1 MKKTRCPAC
10 GKTAFQPVT
19 YAARRDLDGRRFTA
33 DVPAR
38 KCMCCSELL
47 ISGPGLGAFER
58 AITLELARGGEV
70 GPEGFRWLRRVV
82 GLKAVR
88 LAELL
93 DVTPMQVSRWENGRK
108 PLLGSGEAVPVAF
121 EAVLGDATLLLATDG
136 LLKYAHRDRI
146 TALARGP
153 DLEVAV
159 HALTNLPR
167 LRSGALPD
175 DVAVILCRR

>member
-10 GKTAFQPVT
+10 GKTAFQSAT
-19 YAARRDLDGRRFTA
+19 YVARRDLDGRRFTA

-38 KCMCCSELL
+38 KCASCAELL
-47 ISGPGLGAFER
+47 ISGPGLAAFER

-70 GPEGFRWLRRVV
+70 GPDGFRWLRKAA

-108 PLLGSGEAVPVAF
+108 PLERRAVALVSALAL
-121 EAVLGDATLLLATDG
+121 EQVEGKAATRAVLE
-136 LLKYAHRDRI
+136 
-146 TALARGP
+146 ALAA
-153 DLEVAV
+153 EKK
-159 HALTNLPR
+159 LPKRVR
-167 LRSGALPD
+167 LDVNVSG
-175 DVAVILCRR
+175 

>member
-1 MKKTRCPAC
+1 MKKTKCPRCGNKAFEPA
-10 GKTAFQPVT
+10 T
-19 YAARRDLDGRRFTA
+19 YVARRDLDGRHFTG

-38 KCMCCSELL
+38 KCTSCGELL

-70 GPEGFRWLRRVV
+70 GPEGFRWLRKAA

-108 PLLGSGEAVPVAF
+108 PLERRAVALVSALAL
-121 EAVLGDATLLLATDG
+121 EVEGKAATRAVLEALATRKKVSRSVRLD
-136 LLKYAHRDRI
+136 
-146 TALARGP
+146 
-153 DLEVAV
+153 V
-159 HALTNLPR
+159 HAAR
-167 LRSGALPD
+167 
-175 DVAVILCRR
+175 

>member
-1 MKKTRCPAC
+1 MTNKTKCPGC
-10 GKTAFQPVT
+10 GKNAFEPAN
-19 YAARRDLDGRRFTA
+19 YAAGRDLDGRRFTG

-38 KCMCCSELL
+38 KCTSCGELL

-70 GPEGFRWLRRVV
+70 GPEGFRWLRKAA

-108 PLLGSGEAVPVAF
+108 PLERRAVALVSALAL
-121 EAVLGDATLLLATDG
+121 EQVEGKAATRAVLE
-136 LLKYAHRDRI
+136 
-146 TALARGP
+146 ALAARKK
-153 DLEVAV
+153 V
-159 HALTNLPR
+159 PR
-167 LRSGALPD
+167 TVQL
-175 DVAVILCRR
+175 DVNAAS